1 MTSRPAGV
9 DGPVSRAG
17 RFDLGI
23 ARFCILRSTIL
34 FDYSAADP

>member
-9 DGPVSRAG
+9 NGPVSRAG

-23 ARFCILRSTIL
+23 ALLHTGFKSLV
-34 FDYSAADP
+34 